1 MSNNKT
7 IFINRFFHPDISA
20 TSQILSDLAFQLAAS
35 GENIQ
40 VVTSRLRYNDAA
52 AVLVAHEVVN
62 GVTVHRVWTSRF
74 GRGNLVGRLAD
85 YLTFYVSAPLKVWAL
100 TSRGDVVVAKTDPPI
115 ISVPVMIVARLRGA
129 KLVNWLQ
136 DLFPEVAAAV
146 GMKLGGGAVR
156 GVLTWLRDRSL
167 RAAAANVVLGSR
179 MAAIATA
186 HAPQSRVRVVPNW
199 SPAADTTPLL
209 RSANP
214 LAVQWQMTDRFI
226 IGYSGNLG
234 RAHELGILLDA
245 AERLRHRLDIVFLI
259 IGEGNQKEGLQQDA
273 IRRGLIN
280 VLFKPYQPKDQL
292 KFSLTLPDVHLVS
305 LKPNLEGL
313 IVPSKFYSSIAAGRA
328 VLFIGD
334 ADGEIAREVARGNCG
349 ITVAPDNAPGL
360 ANAIERLCDEPE
372 TCSRMGANARAMFDA
387 EFAQQIAIGKW
398 RVVLAEVRAAGA
410 N

>member
-1 MSNNKT
+1 MSNSKI

-20 TSQILSDLAFQLAAS
+20 TSQILSDLAFELAAS
-35 GENIQ
+35 GEQIHI
-40 VVTSRLRYNDAA
+40 VTSRLRYDDAA

-74 GRGNLVGRLAD
+74 GRGNQFGRLAD
-85 YLTFYVSAPLKVWAL
+85 YLTFYVSAPLKLWTLA
-100 TSRGDVVVAKTDPPI
+100 SHGDVVVAKTDPPI

-136 DLFPEVAAAV
+136 DLFPEVAAAL
-146 GMKLGGGAVR
+146 GMNLGGNAIMGA
-156 GVLTWLRDRSL
+156 LTWLRDRSL
-167 RAAAANVVLGSR
+167 RAASANVVLGSR
-179 MAAIATA
+179 MATIATA
-186 HAPQSRVRVVPNW
+186 HASQSRVRVVPNW
-199 SPAADTTPLL
+199 SPAADIAPLP

-214 LAVQWQMTDRFI
+214 LAAEWQLADRFV

-259 IGEGNQKEGLQQDA
+259 IGEGNQKESLQQDA
-273 IRRGLIN
+273 IRRGLAN

-305 LKPNLEGL
+305 LKPALEGL
-313 IVPSKFYSSIAAGRA
+313 IVPSKFYSSIAAGCA

-334 ADGEIAREVARGNCG
+334 ADGEIAREVARGACG
-349 ITVAPDNAPGL
+349 VTVAPDDARGL
-360 ANAIERLCDEPE
+360 ANAIERLRDEPG
-372 TCSRMGANARAMFDA
+372 TCSRMGANARAMFDS
-387 EFAQQIAIGKW
+387 EFAQGIAIGKW
-398 RVVLAEVRAAGA
+398 RAVLAEVRAATS
-410 N
+410 